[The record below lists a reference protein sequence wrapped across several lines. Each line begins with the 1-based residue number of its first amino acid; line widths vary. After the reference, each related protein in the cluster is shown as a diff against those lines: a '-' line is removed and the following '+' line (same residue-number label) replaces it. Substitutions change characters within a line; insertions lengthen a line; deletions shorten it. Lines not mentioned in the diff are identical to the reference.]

1 MITNISEVR
10 SVKDM
15 TVKIPDELY
24 TKLNRASREYDGLIS
39 DAYYFISGGN
49 HPTDNT
55 FTSLVDEALKA
66 YYAYSDLKDKVSN
79 EYVMPTIRE
88 AYDLDKDIP
97 ISNNWNINFDGD
109 TTCHIANIKIGGVSE
124 RVLHQEVTNPD
135 WIVTV
140 AHLNSRLN
148 VIDEI
153 IGRLSTITLQEPAI
167 TCRNELRDIRTDL
180 RIRYD
185 ENKSKFMKRAVAQ
198 WIEGHDA
205 SKCTWKLTPS
215 DGVLTI
221 TTTE

>member
-1 MITNISEVR
+1 MNTTISEVR
-10 SVKDM
+10 SVSDM

-49 HPTDNT
+49 HPTDAA
-55 FTSLVDEALKA
+55 FTSLIDEALKA
-66 YYAYSDLKDKVSN
+66 YYTYSDLKDEVSN
-79 EYVMPTIRE
+79 KYVMPTIRE
-88 AYDLDKDIP
+88 AYDLDNSVP

-109 TTCHIANIKIGGVSE
+109 TTCRIANIKIGGVSE
-124 RVLHQEVTNPD
+124 RVLRKQVANPK
-135 WIVTV
+135 WIVAV

-167 TCRNELRDIRTDL
+167 TCRNELRNIRTDL
-180 RIRYD
+180 RIQYD
-185 ENKSKFMKRAVAQ
+185 KNKSKFMRDDVDM